1 MYSSRQT
8 LNNSDFIEILL
19 IWYVPLVKMTEY
31 INDPDAMSSFFI
43 WKVEFIFFEFRLIFM
58 SEIKFS
64 EIKFV

>member
-1 MYSSRQT
+1 
-8 LNNSDFIEILL
+8 
-19 IWYVPLVKMTEY
+19 MTEY